1 MKNNTHIPLPLFLI
15 LLFIISSCKEK
26 HSIESRNS
34 ESSEQLQELVFDEA
48 DELLGLSE
56 QWTGDLDEMIE
67 RGRIRALVPY
77 NRTSY
82 FIDGAKRGGITY
94 EALTLFEKSLN
105 ERLGK
110 KPGNPGYVQVIFIP
124 MTRDRILP
132 SLKEGYGDLAAANL
146 VITETR
152 KKEFDFSVPS
162 FKNWL
167 ELVVSGPAGT
177 AISNF
182 EDLLGD
188 TVYIRRSSS
197 YFEHLQYFNDSLSN
211 VGKPII
217 HVSPVDEHLEDDDIL
232 ELVNAGI
239 IPVTISNNFTT
250 MLWQPLLPDIRVHQ
264 DLTIKVGGEIGW
276 AMRRESPKL
285 KEAVDDFMKGSSVFL

>member
-1 MKNNTHIPLPLFLI
+1 MKNTVRIPLQLFLI
-15 LLFIISSCKEK
+15 LLFIVSSCKEK
-26 HSIESRNS
+26 HNTDSRNT
-34 ESSEQLQELVFDEA
+34 ESSEQIQEPEFDPA
-48 DELLGLSE
+48 DEILGLSE

-82 FIDGAKRGGITY
+82 FINGAKRGGITY
-94 EALTLFEKSLN
+94 EALNLFEKNLN

-110 KPGNPGYVQVIFIP
+110 KPGTPGYVQVIFIP

-162 FKNWL
+162 LSNWR
-167 ELVVSGPAGT
+167 ELVVSGPAGRSIT
-177 AISNF
+177 NF

-197 YFEHLQYFNDSLSN
+197 YFEHLQDFTLST
-211 VGKPII
+211 
-217 HVSPVDEHLEDDDIL
+217 L
-232 ELVNAGI
+232 
-239 IPVTISNNFTT
+239 
-250 MLWQPLLPDIRVHQ
+250 
-264 DLTIKVGGEIGW
+264 
-276 AMRRESPKL
+276 
-285 KEAVDDFMKGSSVFL
+285 SS